1 MKTRKMQRFKI
12 FIFSLLLSI
21 LLAVFFIPL
30 PTLLVSQQQGQPVIV
45 VPMIF
50 GKTFTYEYLH
60 SVLKTPVQENFLLA
74 PGHSLLLT
82 STTFKSY
89 GVGTPFLEGEG
100 ELENRN
106 GLFILKGQ
114 NRRFAQLD
122 FGVVPF
128 TEPTLIYRGER
139 YNFKD
144 YFKAGSLITLKVK
157 TLTPAK
163 VLALYLEGGKT

>member
-1 MKTRKMQRFKI
+1 MKKRNQQQFKI
-12 FIFSLLLSI
+12 TIFSMLLLI
-21 LLAVFFIPL
+21 LVAVFFIPV
-30 PTLLVSQQQGQPVIV
+30 PTLLVSQQQGKPVIV
-45 VPMIF
+45 VPLIF
-50 GKTFTYEYLH
+50 DKTFTYEYLH
-60 SVLKTPVQENFLLA
+60 SVLKTPVQENFLA
-74 PGHSLLLT
+74 PGNYLLLT

-114 NRRFAQLD
+114 NRRFQQLN

-128 TEPTLIYRGER
+128 TEPALIYRGER

-144 YFKAGSLITLKVK
+144 YFQAGSLITLKVN

-163 VLALYLEGGKT
+163 ILALSLEGGKT